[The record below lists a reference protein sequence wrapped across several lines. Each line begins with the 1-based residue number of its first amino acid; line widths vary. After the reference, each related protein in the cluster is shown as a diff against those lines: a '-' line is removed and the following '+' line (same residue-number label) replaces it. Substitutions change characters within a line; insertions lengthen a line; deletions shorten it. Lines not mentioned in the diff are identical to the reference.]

1 MTSPIL
7 SQGEIEALLRKG
19 SSESSS
25 EELQGFLQLVAQ
37 NMMAQ
42 INRRLADPLELE
54 GPYIEHIGKSLVQ
67 EIADDSYVVAADLGN
82 SELLLFMNTTD
93 ATLLAERLQM
103 TAPEAMHLL
112 SQAWVSQIAEL
123 GGVSHRIYQAQTLSS
138 NELREIALEPY
149 SYMIRHVFTC
159 YAQRFEFSLV
169 IQHREYFE
177 AIVEAAKDR
186 ISLTQAK
193 ESGKAL
199 LKGNESKS
207 PVTRAVFTPIDEIG
221 QLEEDQSIALLED
234 IDLTVT
240 VELGATVL
248 TLNEILEL
256 QPQSVISLE
265 RHAGE
270 PVDVYVNETKS
281 AKAEVVV
288 LEENFGVRILEI
300 LPKSKRF

>member
-19 SSESSS
+19 SSESSL

-103 TAPEAMHLL
+103 KAPEAMHLL

-123 GGVSHRIYQAQTLSS
+123 GGVSHRIYQAQNLSV

-149 SYMIRHVFTC
+149 SYLIRHVLTR
-159 YAQRFEFSLV
+159 YAQRYEFCLV
-169 IQHREYFE
+169 VQHKESFE
-177 AIVEAAKDR
+177 AIVEAARDS

-221 QLEEDQSIALLED
+221 QLEEDQSITLLED

-240 VELGATVL
+240 VELGNTVL